1 VYLYQFAAVAPEP
14 PVEQNKV
21 GTSVP
26 LMVGKANVFAV
37 IICAVAQVCWAKPDA
52 LARSENA
59 IMNKFFF
66 MIVCLIF
73 IKVLIIAIVY

>member
-1 VYLYQFAAVAPEP
+1 
-14 PVEQNKV
+14 
-21 GTSVP
+21 
-26 LMVGKANVFAV
+26 MVGKANVFAV